1 MKDFREET
9 DSLGVVRIPKDRIW
23 GAGTQRAYQNFQ
35 IGSRID
41 RMPMEVIYALALV
54 KKCAARVNQQL
65 NLLDPKKA
73 QAIMQAADE
82 VKQGKWDAHFPLPV
96 WQTGSGTGSNMNVNE
111 VIANRAIQILGG
123 KIGDKS
129 VHPNDDV
136 NKCQSSN
143 DVFPTAMHICAV
155 DGLHCHLLSSMEQL
169 EAGLKDKVKKFS
181 EVIKVGRTHLMDAV
195 PLTLGQEFS
204 GYAQQLCVGRERIH
218 SVLDRLYFVA
228 LGGTAVGTG
237 VNASADFARLT
248 IEWIAKESGYPF
260 QPAKNL
266 FAASSAHDDLVEL
279 SGVLKTIACSLMKLA
294 NDIRLLGSG
303 PRAGFNELTLPA
315 NEPGSSIMPGKVN
328 PTQSEALTMVC
339 AEVIGCDSA
348 VAVGGCSGHLEL
360 NVFKPLIIFNIL
372 RSIHLLASASQSFNN
387 HCIRGL
393 KANTQQ
399 LQTNLSRS
407 LMLVTA
413 LNPHIGYDKACRI
426 AQAAYK
432 NSTTL
437 KEEAVRL
444 GYMTEEEFDR
454 LVQPKDMTG
463 SHH

>member
-23 GAGTQRAYQNFQ
+23 GAGTQRACQNFQ
-35 IGSRID
+35 IGSQAD
-41 RMPMEVIYALALV
+41 RMPTEVVYALALI
-54 KKCAARVNQQL
+54 KKCAARANQRL
-65 NLLDPKKA
+65 NLLDQKKA
-73 QAIMQAADE
+73 QAIIQAADE
-82 VKQGKWDAHFPLPV
+82 VVQGKWDAHFPLPV

-136 NKCQSSN
+136 NKSQSSN

-155 DGLHCHLLSSMEQL
+155 DGLHRHLLSSLEQL
-169 EAGLKDKVKKFS
+169 ETGLKDKEKEFS
-181 EVIKVGRTHLMDAV
+181 ELIKVGRTHLMDAV

-204 GYAQQLCVGRERIH
+204 GYAHQLYIGRERIR
-218 SVLDRLYFVA
+218 SVLDRLYSLA

-237 VNASADFARLT
+237 LNASADFSRLA
-248 IEWIAKESGYPF
+248 IEFIAKESTYPF
-260 QPAKNL
+260 KPAKNL
-266 FAASSAHDDLVEL
+266 FSMSSAHDDLVEL
-279 SGVLKTIACSLMKLA
+279 SGVLKAIACSLMKLA
-294 NDIRLLGSG
+294 NDVRLLASG
-303 PRAGFNELTLPA
+303 PRAGLNELILPA

-328 PTQSEALTMVC
+328 PTQCEALTMVC

-360 NVFKPLIIFNIL
+360 NVFKPMIIFNIL
-372 RSIHLLASASQSFNN
+372 RSIHLLGSASRSFND
-387 HCIRGL
+387 HCIQGL

-426 AQAAYK
+426 AQAAHK
-432 NSTTL
+432 NNTTL

-444 GYMTEEEFDR
+444 GFMTEEEFDR
-454 LVQPKDMTG
+454 LVQPKNMTG
-463 SHH
+463 GHC